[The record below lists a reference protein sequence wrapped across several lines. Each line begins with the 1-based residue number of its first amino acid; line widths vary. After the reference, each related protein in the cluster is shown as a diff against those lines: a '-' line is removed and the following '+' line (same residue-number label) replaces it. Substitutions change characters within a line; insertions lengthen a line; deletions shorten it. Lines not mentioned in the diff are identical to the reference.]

1 MEGFYTNKPLTCSQK
16 KKLKKKQQQ
25 LQIDIEKD
33 AVKSTDTS
41 KSQEERALDIQ
52 LAIYGFRIYNIP
64 GDGNC
69 LYRSIAHQLDPKS
82 TELHRELRVKAAKF
96 ILDHREEFS
105 SYISDNICEY
115 ADKIANTNEWGGE
128 IEIVAL
134 SRALNRNIFVHCVRY
149 KEPIC
154 HGHTSAVG
162 DDIHLVFYESAYLL
176 GGHYN
181 SVTKL

>member
-69 LYRSIAHQLDPKS
+69 LYR
-82 TELHRELRVKAAKF
+82 
-96 ILDHREEFS
+96 
-105 SYISDNICEY
+105 
-115 ADKIANTNEWGGE
+115 
-128 IEIVAL
+128 
-134 SRALNRNIFVHCVRY
+134 
-149 KEPIC
+149 
-154 HGHTSAVG
+154 
-162 DDIHLVFYESAYLL
+162 
-176 GGHYN
+176 
-181 SVTKL
+181 